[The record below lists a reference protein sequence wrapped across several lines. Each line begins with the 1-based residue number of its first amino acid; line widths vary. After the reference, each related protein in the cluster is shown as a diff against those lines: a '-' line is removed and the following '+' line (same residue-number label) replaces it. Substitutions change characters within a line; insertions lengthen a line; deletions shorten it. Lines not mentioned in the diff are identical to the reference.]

1 MLSPP
6 STPAWSL
13 NVIHMTT
20 VLTELEETIHI
31 LRVQPQRA
39 DWLKFD
45 APEGR
50 KVSSQS
56 QTRKLIH
63 NSKGQSQ
70 DGEQWKKTWLYRQ
83 KHWILSQCPLITRD
97 ANSQNN
103 LIIKPRMLHAHCN
116 IWKKNDCFQSE
127 HTNICQRYGYM
138 LNGVRKYTTKTCHM
152 YKD

>member
-70 DGEQWKKTWLYRQ
+70 DGEQWKKNMALPPETLNTF
-83 KHWILSQCPLITRD
+83 SMPT
-97 ANSQNN
+97 NN
-103 LIIKPRMLHAHCN
+103 PGR
-116 IWKKNDCFQSE
+116 
-127 HTNICQRYGYM
+127 
-138 LNGVRKYTTKTCHM
+138 
-152 YKD
+152 